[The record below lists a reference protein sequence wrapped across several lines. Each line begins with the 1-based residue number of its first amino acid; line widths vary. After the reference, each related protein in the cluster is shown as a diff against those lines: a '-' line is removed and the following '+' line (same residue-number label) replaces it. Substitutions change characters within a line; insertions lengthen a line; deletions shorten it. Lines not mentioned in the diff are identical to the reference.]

1 MAKEPE
7 DRFPDA
13 VAFSEALDAAVARVG
28 LTRPGSGVVATHS
41 PTRVM
46 AVGGRPELPGSAR
59 ARLHGIPDGI
69 AAEPATPRP
78 SSGST
83 GRVAPEPPQR
93 NTAGIL
99 AVAVIVGVAL
109 LAVGSTFAAPALSA
123 HPLPSGLPSTA
134 GPSSATPTPTPTPT
148 PRKPSPSAEVT
159 IPTLHGKL
167 AAAERTLRLAGLALG
182 RVSRTDSAEPAG
194 TVLGQAPDAGQVVPR
209 GTRVDVEVASGANA
223 VPTTAGLSAAAA
235 VAVLQSAGFTAASDR
250 AVVDATATVL
260 RSEPAEGTVLRLGV
274 TVTLIVDGD
283 ATPTPTPTPTSSA
296 ATP

>member
-13 VAFSEALDAAVARVG
+13 AAFSEAIDAAVARLG
-28 LTRPGSGVVATHS
+28 LTQLGASGVPTYS

-46 AVGGRPELPGSAR
+46 AAGGRPALPGNAR
-59 ARLHGIPDGI
+59 AQRHGNPDSSP
-69 AAEPATPRP
+69 AEPANPRP
-78 SSGST
+78 LVGST
-83 GRVAPEPPQR
+83 GRVTSEPPPR

-99 AVAVIVGVAL
+99 AVAAIVGVAL
-109 LAVGSTFAAPALSA
+109 LAVGSAFAAPARSA
-123 HPLPSGLPSTA
+123 HPLPSAPPSTA
-134 GPSSATPTPTPTPT
+134 GTPSATPTPTPTRT
-148 PRKPSPSAEVT
+148 KPSLSAEVT
-159 IPTLHGKL
+159 IPTLHGTL
-167 AAAERTLRLAGLALG
+167 AAAERTLRLAGLGLG
-182 RVSRTDSAEPAG
+182 RVSRAESAEPSG
-194 TVLGQAPDAGQVVPR
+194 TVLGQAPDAGRVVPR

-235 VAVLQSAGFTAASDR
+235 VAALQSAGFTAASDR

-274 TVTLIVDGD
+274 TVTVILDSA
-283 ATPTPTPTPTSSA
+283 ATPIPTPTPTASA